1 MAKSMLKQREV
12 AEMLGVTNETLLR
25 WRNEGIAPPHI
36 KLPSGLVRFRI
47 EDVEKWLK
55 KSEGK

>member
-12 AEMLGVTNETLLR
+12 AEMLGVTNETLIR
-25 WRNEGIAPPHI
+25 WRSLGQAPPFC
-36 KLPSGLVRFRI
+36 KLPSGLIRYRI

-55 KSEGK
+55 KSER